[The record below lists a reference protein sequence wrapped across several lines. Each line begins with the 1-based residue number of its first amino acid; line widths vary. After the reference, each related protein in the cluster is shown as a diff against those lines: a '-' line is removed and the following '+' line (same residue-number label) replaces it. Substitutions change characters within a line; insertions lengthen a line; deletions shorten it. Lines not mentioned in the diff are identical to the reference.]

1 MDRKALFFP
10 CGLVLASAYLSTA
23 TPIDYS
29 FALDKPLHTVAILLL
44 LTGLALVAAE
54 AWSSR
59 RRHHPHHYHHHQS
72 QPPTATYVAFALNN
86 VQTRHPGEEIWT
98 EAGQHAPRRAWSLRA
113 VGALLAVLLFALCG
127 RIAIFYNVTR
137 HVECTGPPA
146 LAFLPL
152 VVALYHSI
160 RHPSQRQYPAWSA
173 DTRTRSPL
181 DRVFGFVF
189 NGSTRYII
197 PSLLL
202 AISSFLV
209 SIKSS
214 ALRSSYIC
222 PIANSAATTIPLL
235 QFFAFSLDCLIVQAL
250 YRLVDD
256 DISEPDDWSILLQD
270 GTSNHVLVGLSFIAS
285 SLVLVVAGIVIY
297 PAMPEHREWML
308 SFSSEYLLGL
318 LRLSLMIPFT
328 TLCFIKSA
336 RLYGVMSSV
345 LTVAFSSAYIG
356 VLRALGTGVSHA
368 FPPKST
374 VGLVLCLTLL
384 TIALII
390 HLLTDTNIETR
401 IRSKVPFRLGRNQSA
416 TFIVLLIAFSIG
428 VVVYR
433 RQGPVLE
440 HPITTLI
447 DIAAVQ
453 HDKWAAQAHRSNSL
467 AEAVVHY
474 RQRYNRDPPPNFDKW
489 YNFAMSRNCIVIDDY
504 DNIEQDLAPF
514 SSFNPDDLRLR
525 TATVLATHEAV
536 GGIRIRNGRAE
547 VLDHV
552 EEVHQET
559 MGGVVAMIQ
568 KFAEFL
574 PDMDLAINLQ
584 DESRVAVP
592 YERLRDALDNP
603 QPYPVSEPTRSARGF
618 SSDRAEKWAHIER
631 IRTDLKFFEDAR
643 TKPVFETYG
652 SVACPPDSR
661 ARKERHWNTRT
672 FCHTCTQSHSVG
684 AFIANWTLSADPC
697 HQPDI
702 ANLHGMYLS
711 PSNLMGTHDIVPI
724 FSQSRAPGFV
734 DIRYPSPSSYA
745 DKNKYGFDEKS
756 PDPRFVDKLDVLF
769 WRGTTTEGAA
779 SYGTWKGMLRQRLV
793 HLMNNETSRQ
803 PILLPKTDHS
813 GHFEYMLKRTA
824 DIKRLLETKTDVR
837 LIGPIARCTG
847 QDCIDQTTEFGF
859 GDPIDLKQHWRYRYL
874 FDTDGAGFSSRF
886 IPFLQSNSVVF
897 KAALFR
903 EWYEGRLIAWKHFVP
918 VDIRLHDLFS
928 SLAYFGGYGVEERN
942 KRMMEGQIKAA
953 EKIARDGKVWTEKV
967 LRKEDMEI
975 YMFRLLLEWGRL
987 TDDARTEVG
996 FRLEKGRRGDEER
1009 KGSVEREVQEL

>member
-1 MDRKALFFP
+1 MDRRALFFP
-10 CGLVLASAYLSTA
+10 CGLVLASAYLT
-23 TPIDYS
+23 TPAPVDYS
-29 FALDKPLHTVAILLL
+29 FALDKPLHTTALVLL
-44 LTGLALVAAE
+44 LTGLALVVVE

-59 RRHHPHHYHHHQS
+59 RRPHHHQH
-72 QPPTATYVAFALNN
+72 QPLSATTYVAFALNN

-98 EAGQHAPRRAWSLRA
+98 EAGLHAPRRPWGLRA
-113 VGALLAVLLFALCG
+113 VGALLAVLLLAICG
-127 RIAIFYNVTR
+127 RIAIFYRVTT
-137 HVECTGPPA
+137 HVECTGPSP

-152 VVALYHSI
+152 VVALYHSL
-160 RHPSQRQYPAWSA
+160 RHPSLRQYPAWSA
-173 DTRTRSPL
+173 DTRMRSPL

-197 PSLLL
+197 PSLLF
-202 AISSFLV
+202 AISTFLV
-209 SIKSS
+209 SIKSTT
-214 ALRSSYIC
+214 LRSSYIC
-222 PIANSAATTIPLL
+222 PIANADATAVPSL
-235 QFFAFSLDCLIVQAL
+235 QFVGFLLDCLILQVL

-256 DISEPDDWSILLQD
+256 GVSEPDDWSILLQD
-270 GTSNHVLVGLSFIAS
+270 GTSNHVLVGMTFIAS

-297 PAMPEHREWML
+297 PTMPEHREWML
-308 SFSSEYLLGL
+308 SFSSDYLLGL

-328 TLCFIKSA
+328 TLCFVKSA

-374 VGLVLCLTLL
+374 VGLVLCFTLL
-384 TIALII
+384 TIALIL

-401 IRSKVPFRLGRNQSA
+401 IRSKVAFRLGRNQSA

-433 RQGPVLE
+433 RQGPLLE

-447 DIAAVQ
+447 DIASVQ
-453 HDKWAAQAHRSNSL
+453 HDKWASQAHRSNSL

-489 YNFAMSRNCIVIDDY
+489 YSFAVNRNSIVIDDY

-525 TATVLATHEAV
+525 TATVLATRQAV
-536 GGIRIRNGRAE
+536 GGIRIRDGNVE
-547 VLDHV
+547 VFENV
-552 EEVHQET
+552 EEAYRET
-559 MGGVVAMIQ
+559 MDSVAAMIQ

-592 YERLRDALDNP
+592 YERLQDALDNP
-603 QPYPVSEPTRSARGF
+603 QPYPVSDATRSAKGF
-618 SSDRAEKWAHIER
+618 SADRADKWLHINR
-631 IRTDLKFFEDAR
+631 VRTDPHFFENAQ

-652 SVACPPDSR
+652 SIACSPDSR
-661 ARKERHWNTRT
+661 ARKERHWNTKT
-672 FCHTCTQSHSVG
+672 FCHTCTQDHSVG
-684 AFIANWTLSADPC
+684 AFVSNWTLSADPC
-697 HQPDI
+697 HQPDL
-702 ANLHGMYLS
+702 ANLHGMHLS

-734 DIRYPSPSSYA
+734 DIRYPSPRYYA
-745 DKNKYGFDEKS
+745 DENKYGFDEKS
-756 PDPRFVDKLDVLF
+756 PDPHFADKLDVLF
-769 WRGTTTEGAA
+769 WRGTTTEGATT
-779 SYGTWKGMLRQRLV
+779 YGTWKGMLRQRLV
-793 HLMNNETSRQ
+793 HLLNNETSRQ

-813 GHFEYMLKRTA
+813 GHFEYMLKRTN

-837 LIGPIARCTG
+837 LVGPIARCAG
-847 QDCIDQTTEFGF
+847 LDCIDQTREFGF
-859 GDPIDLKQHWRYRYL
+859 ADPIDLQQHWRYRYL
-874 FDTDGAGFSSRF
+874 FDTDGAAFSTRF

-903 EWYEGRLIAWKHFVP
+903 EWYEGRLTAWKHFVP

-942 KRMMEGQIKAA
+942 KRMMEGHIKAA

-996 FRLEKGRRGDEER
+996 FRMDKGRRSE
-1009 KGSVEREVQEL
+1009 EREVQEL

>member
-1 MDRKALFFP
+1 MDRRALFFP
-10 CGLVLASAYLSTA
+10 CGLVLASAYLT
-23 TPIDYS
+23 TPAPVDYS
-29 FALDKPLHTVAILLL
+29 FALDKPLHTTALVLL
-44 LTGLALVAAE
+44 LTGLALVVVE

-59 RRHHPHHYHHHQS
+59 RRPHHHQH
-72 QPPTATYVAFALNN
+72 QPLSATTYVAFALNN

-98 EAGQHAPRRAWSLRA
+98 EAGLHAPRRPWGLRA
-113 VGALLAVLLFALCG
+113 VGALLAVLLLAICG
-127 RIAIFYNVTR
+127 RIAIFYRVTT
-137 HVECTGPPA
+137 HVECTGPSP

-152 VVALYHSI
+152 VVALYHSL
-160 RHPSQRQYPAWSA
+160 RHPSLRQYPAWSA
-173 DTRTRSPL
+173 DTRMRSPL

-202 AISSFLV
+202 AISTFLV
-209 SIKSS
+209 SIKSTT
-214 ALRSSYIC
+214 LRSSYIC
-222 PIANSAATTIPLL
+222 PIANADATAVPSL
-235 QFFAFSLDCLIVQAL
+235 QFVGFLLDCLILQVL

-256 DISEPDDWSILLQD
+256 GVSEPDDWSILLQD
-270 GTSNHVLVGLSFIAS
+270 GTSNHVLVGMTFIAS

-297 PAMPEHREWML
+297 PTMPEHREWML
-308 SFSSEYLLGL
+308 SFSSDYLLGL

-328 TLCFIKSA
+328 TLCFVKSA

-368 FPPKST
+368 FPPKYQHRNPHS
-374 VGLVLCLTLL
+374 V
-384 TIALII
+384 
-390 HLLTDTNIETR
+390 
-401 IRSKVPFRLGRNQSA
+401 KVAFRLGRNQSA

-433 RQGPVLE
+433 RQGPLLE

-447 DIAAVQ
+447 DIASVQ
-453 HDKWAAQAHRSNSL
+453 HDKWASQAHRIFAVNRNS
-467 AEAVVHY
+467 
-474 RQRYNRDPPPNFDKW
+474 
-489 YNFAMSRNCIVIDDY
+489 IVIDDY

-525 TATVLATHEAV
+525 TATVLATRQAV
-536 GGIRIRNGRAE
+536 GGIRIRDGNVE
-547 VLDHV
+547 VFENV
-552 EEVHQET
+552 EEAYRET
-559 MGGVVAMIQ
+559 MDSVAAMIQ

-592 YERLRDALDNP
+592 YERLQDALDNP
-603 QPYPVSEPTRSARGF
+603 QPYPVSDSTRSAKGF
-618 SSDRAEKWAHIER
+618 SADRADKWLHINR
-631 IRTDLKFFEDAR
+631 VRTDPHFFENAQ

-652 SVACPPDSR
+652 SIACSPDSR
-661 ARKERHWNTRT
+661 ARKERHWNTKT
-672 FCHTCTQSHSVG
+672 FCHTCTQDHSVG
-684 AFIANWTLSADPC
+684 AFVSNWTLSADPC
-697 HQPDI
+697 HQPDL
-702 ANLHGMYLS
+702 ANLHGMHLS

-734 DIRYPSPSSYA
+734 DIRYPSPRYYA
-745 DKNKYGFDEKS
+745 DENKYGFDEKS
-756 PDPRFVDKLDVLF
+756 PDPHFADKLDVLF
-769 WRGTTTEGAA
+769 WRGTTTEGATT
-779 SYGTWKGMLRQRLV
+779 YGTWKGMLRQRLV
-793 HLMNNETSRQ
+793 HLLNNETSRQ

-813 GHFEYMLKRTA
+813 GHFEYMLKRTN
-824 DIKRLLETKTDVR
+824 DIKRLLETKTDTR
-837 LIGPIARCTG
+837 
-847 QDCIDQTTEFGF
+847 EFGF
-859 GDPIDLKQHWRYRYL
+859 ADPIDLQQHWRYRYL
-874 FDTDGAGFSSRF
+874 FDTDGAAFSTRF
-886 IPFLQSNSVVF
+886 IPFSPIKLSRLQSCPLS
-897 KAALFR
+897 R
-903 EWYEGRLIAWKHFVP
+903 MHFVP

-942 KRMMEGQIKAA
+942 KRMMEGHIKAA

-996 FRLEKGRRGDEER
+996 FRMDKGRRSE
-1009 KGSVEREVQEL
+1009 EREVQEL